1 MGAFM
6 AEDDIYIGPLFE
18 LFNLRFGPE
27 QKDLELTAGG
37 VSEIKA
43 LQDEFEIFQEG
54 RPFVE
59 SAKLLGLGGLH
70 NNRAKNRWF
79 RVLTW
84 LAKVPSDQDGE
95 TGDQR
100 IVNALIQNFARK
112 PSKPPLPCF
121 MKAHDA
127 RDPGG
132 YGLRVVVREDNPV
145 FYIERTYLTISLP
158 MAPNVPSKGM
168 GKDKGKKKSKK

>member
-1 MGAFM
+1 MGALM
-6 AEDDIYIGPLFE
+6 AEDDIYIGPLFD

-27 QKDLELTAGG
+27 QSDHELTAGG

-54 RPFVE
+54 RTFVE

-79 RVLTW
+79 SLLTW
-84 LAKVPSDQDGE
+84 LARVPSDQDGE
-95 TGDQR
+95 NGDQR
-100 IVNALIQNFARK
+100 IVNALIKNFARK
-112 PSKPPLPCF
+112 APLPCF
-121 MKAHDA
+121 MKAHDS
-127 RDPGG
+127 RDPSG
-132 YGLRVVVREDNPV
+132 YGLRVVVREDKPI

-158 MAPNVPSKGM
+158 MAPNVPPEGKG
-168 GKDKGKKKSKK
+168 KAKKKSKK

>member
-6 AEDDIYIGPLFE
+6 AEDDIYIGPLFD

-27 QKDLELTAGG
+27 QKDVELDAGG

-43 LQDEFEIFQEG
+43 LQDEFEILQQG

-100 IVNALIQNFARK
+100 VVNALIKNFARK
-112 PSKPPLPCF
+112 PSPLPCF
-121 MKAHDA
+121 MKAHDF

-132 YGLRVVVREDNPV
+132 YGLKVVVREDKPV

-158 MAPNVPSKGM
+158 MAPNVPSKGK
-168 GKDKGKKKSKK
+168 GKGKKKSKK